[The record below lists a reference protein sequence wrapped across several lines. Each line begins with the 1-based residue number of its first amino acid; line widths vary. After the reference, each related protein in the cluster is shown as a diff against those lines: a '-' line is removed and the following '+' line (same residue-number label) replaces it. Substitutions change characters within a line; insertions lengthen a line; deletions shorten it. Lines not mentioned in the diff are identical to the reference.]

1 MITLKQVREGSIVYL
16 RGDFGTGPLIRAIVT
31 NVEQDIKNG
40 LPGIDY
46 YPATD
51 AGDDRWAYL
60 DQIQSVYKY

>member
-40 LPGIDY
+40 LPGVDY
-46 YPATD
+46 YPESD
-51 AGDDRWAYL
+51 PSDGRWAYL
-60 DQIQSVYKY
+60 DQVQSVQQY